1 MALFQEPLVMVYDLI
16 NKENEL
22 PIEVT
27 PQNAPIVKTVAQGSI
42 VTATLKGV
50 RYTGWKNYLD
60 VKYHR
65 IDLGTL
71 FKNVVPSV
79 VTDYGTHSTDIIN
92 EVSAATGLSL
102 TDKDI
107 VRVPINWADPEN
119 DGVFTCEIKAVDTNL
134 LFTGS
139 FIVKISGM
147 SPTLETVFPNRELAV
162 LRETSPK
169 PQTGPGARQII
180 NAAMLTYGIDYS
192 AIMDFLIDNIPE
204 KTTEVHNDAGWR
216 IQDRLGIELAKKLRE
231 VDGNPWMVV
240 NYAPLFN
247 LSSVRVVYH
256 TDVATCEAFEKQDAD
271 FGGAPNKDFDR
282 VLLLELDP
290 LRWHGYIPGGRWGIY
305 IHYNNVEVK

>member
-1 MALFQEPLVMVYDLI
+1 MALFQEPLAMIYGLI
-16 NKENEL
+16 NDENEL

-27 PQNAPIVKTVAQGSI
+27 PANAPIVKTVFQGSA
-42 VTATLKGV
+42 VLATLKGV
-50 RYTGWKNYLD
+50 RYTGWKNYLV

-79 VTDYGTHSTDIIN
+79 VTNYGTHSTDIIT

-119 DGVFTCEIKAVDTNL
+119 DGVFTCEIKVVDSHL

-147 SPTLETVFPNRELAV
+147 SPTLETVFPNRELSV
-162 LRETSPK
+162 LKDTTPK
-169 PQTGPGARQII
+169 PQTGPGAREII

-192 AIMDFLIDNIPE
+192 AIMDFIIKNIPE
-204 KTTEVHNDAGWR
+204 KVKEANNDTGWV
-216 IQDRLGIELAKKLRE
+216 IPDKIGIELANKLRD
-231 VDGNPWMVV
+231 VDGNPWQVV
-240 NYAPLFN
+240 NYAPLYN
-247 LSSVRVVYH
+247 LSGARVVYH
-256 TDVATCEAFEKQDAD
+256 TDVATCEAFDKQDAD
-271 FGGAPNKDFDR
+271 FGGAPNKAFDR
-282 VLLLELDP
+282 VLLLEP
-290 LRWHGYIPGGRWGIY
+290 NVLRWHGYIPGGRWGIY

>member
-1 MALFQEPLVMVYDLI
+1 MALFQEPLVMVYELI

-27 PQNAPIVKTVAQGSI
+27 PKNAPIVSTAFQGEMVI
-42 VTATLKGV
+42 AKLKGV
-50 RYTGWKNYLD
+50 RYSGWKNYLS
-60 VKYHR
+60 VKYRR

-147 SPTLETVFPNRELAV
+147 SPTLETVFPNRELDV
-162 LRETSPK
+162 LRDTTPK
-169 PQTGPGARQII
+169 QPTAAGSSEVI
-180 NAAMLTYGIDYS
+180 NSTMFTYGIDYS
-192 AIMDFLIDNIPE
+192 AIMEFILDNIPDKE
-204 KTTEVHNDAGWR
+204 MEVH
-216 IQDRLGIELAKKLRE
+216 QDRGWLIPEKIAVELANKLRD
-231 VDGNPWMVV
+231 VDANPWTVV
-240 NYAPLFN
+240 NYAPYYN
-247 LSSVRVVYH
+247 LSGARVIYH
-256 TDVATCEAFEKQDAD
+256 TDVETCEAFDKQLIDN
-271 FGGAPNKDFDR
+271 GGAPNRAFDR
-282 VLLLELDP
+282 VLLIEP
-290 LRWHGYIPGGRWGIY
+290 GTSRWHGYVPGNRWGIY

>member
-1 MALFQEPLVMVYDLI
+1 MALFQEPLAMVYGLI
-16 NKENEL
+16 NEENEL

-27 PQNAPIVKTVAQGSI
+27 PQNAPIVKTTFEGS
-42 VTATLKGV
+42 VVKATLKGV
-50 RYTGWKNYLD
+50 RYSGWKNYL
-60 VKYHR
+60 VVSYHR

-79 VTDYGTHSTDIIN
+79 VTNYGTHSTDIIT

-139 FIVKISGM
+139 FIVKVSGM
-147 SPTLETVFPNRELAV
+147 SPTLETVIPNRELGV
-162 LRETSPK
+162 LKETSPK
-169 PQTGPGARQII
+169 PQTGPGAREII

-192 AIMDFLIDNIPE
+192 AVKDWLVENIPE
-204 KTTEVHNDAGWR
+204 KTTEVHNDTEWR
-216 IQDRLGIELAKKLRE
+216 IQDKVGIELANKLRS
-231 VDGNPWMVV
+231 VDNNPWMVV

-247 LSSVRVVYH
+247 LSGARVVYH
-256 TDVATCEAFEKQDAD
+256 TDVATCEAFEKQNAD